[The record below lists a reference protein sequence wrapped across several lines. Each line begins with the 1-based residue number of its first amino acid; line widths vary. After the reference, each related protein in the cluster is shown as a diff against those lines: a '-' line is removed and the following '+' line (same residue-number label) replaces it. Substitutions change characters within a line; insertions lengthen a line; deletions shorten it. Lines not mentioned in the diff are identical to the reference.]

1 MSSATNRLPLAQAQE
16 IAVGVL
22 EQLEPH
28 CEVIS
33 IAGSIRRE
41 RPTIGDIEIV
51 CVPNRNAIESLP
63 LFAGGFPAVV
73 QQWPGIKGSPDGRYT
88 QRLLPCGLKLDL
100 FMPHPDAYGL
110 ILAIRTGSA
119 EWCKQVLAPAW
130 DRAGYRS
137 EDGLLCQ
144 VVDEDFPD
152 NWNTTVPCR
161 TERELFDVIG
171 LRWVAPRDRE
181 VQP

>member
-1 MSSATNRLPLAQAQE
+1 MSAGARIPLAKALD
-16 IAVGVL
+16 IAANVVSVL
-22 EQLEPH
+22 GPH
-28 CEVIS
+28 CHKIDIV
-33 IAGSIRRE
+33 GSVRRQ
-41 RPTIGDIEIV
+41 RSTVGDLEIV
-51 CVPNRNAIESLP
+51 CLPDRDPLESTP
-63 LFAGGFPAVV
+63 LFAGGFAAAVE
-73 QQWPGIKGSPDGRYT
+73 QWPGIKGSPDGRYT
-88 QRLLPCGLKLDL
+88 QRLLPCGLTLDL

-130 DRAGYRS
+130 VRAGYRS

-152 NWNTTVPCR
+152 NWDTTVPCR

-171 LRWVAPRDRE
+171 LRWVEPAGRE
-181 VQP
+181 VGP

>member
-1 MSSATNRLPLAQAQE
+1 MSTDFRIPLAKALDV
-16 IAVGVL
+16 AANTL
-22 EQLEPH
+22 ATLRPH
-28 CEVIS
+28 CHKAD
-33 IAGSIRRE
+33 IAGSVRRQ
-41 RPTIGDIEIV
+41 RSTVGNLEIV
-51 CVPNRNAIESLP
+51 CLPDRNAIESLP
-63 LFAGGFPAVV
+63 LFAGGFPAAVE
-73 QQWPGIKGSPDGRYT
+73 QWPGIKGSPDGCYT

-130 DRAGYRS
+130 DRAGYRC

-152 NWNTTVPCR
+152 NWDTTVHCR

-171 LRWVAPRDRE
+171 LKWVEPVDRE
-181 VQP
+181 AP